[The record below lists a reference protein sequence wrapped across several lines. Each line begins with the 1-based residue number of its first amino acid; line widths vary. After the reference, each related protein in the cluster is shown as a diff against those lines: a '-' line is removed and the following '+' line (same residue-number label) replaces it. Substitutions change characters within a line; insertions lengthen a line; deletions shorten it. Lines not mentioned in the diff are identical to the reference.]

1 MSLTGGDTTPAMKW
15 EERSVDQII
24 MERAALDG
32 VLLEMTREMDISTV
46 IGRETKSVFHVGR
59 GHLVNDA

>member
-1 MSLTGGDTTPAMKW
+1 MKW

-24 MERAALDG
+24 MERAAIDG
-32 VLLEMTREMDISTV
+32 VLLEITREMDISTV
-46 IGRETKSVFHVGR
+46 IGGETKSVSHVGR